1 MVSHF
6 LFRDVKMAKKI
17 TSFFMQR
24 NLDHFAFWPQ
34 FNKMTYFVLE
44 ISKRWE
50 DFVYD
55 FDWVNQLN
63 RVT

>member
-1 MVSHF
+1 
-6 LFRDVKMAKKI
+6 MAKKI